1 MAIFGNKNV
10 HSEFVHN
17 RNLHTSP
24 SVMSTTSSLPYI
36 NQSIQFLIGIS
47 FGKIRENTILIINH
61 FLIFT

>member
-10 HSEFVHN
+10 HSEVVHN